1 MIAWPSRE
9 VMVSLMR
16 YASVGAATNLAGY
29 LAYLGLT
36 HQGVD
41 PKLAMSLLYAL
52 VVCLSFLGNR
62 FWSFRHEG
70 DMARAG
76 LRYIFTNALGYVLNL
91 LLLLFF
97 VDFLKL
103 NHAYVQFAAIFV
115 VAGFQFVLLRVF
127 VFSRPE
133 GADPRI
139 HT

>member
-1 MIAWPSRE
+1 
-9 VMVSLMR
+9 MR
-16 YASVGAATNLAGY
+16 YACVGAATNLIGY

-41 PKLAMSLLYAL
+41 PKIAMSLLYGL
-52 VVCLSFLGNR
+52 VVCIGFLGNR

-70 DMARAG
+70 NMARAG
-76 LRYIFTNALGYVLNL
+76 LRYIFTNALGYGLNL
-91 LLLLFF
+91 ALLLFF

-127 VFSRPE
+127 VFSRPQ
-133 GADPRI
+133 GTDSRI
-139 HT
+139 HP